1 MLGCAGM
8 ADLAA
13 KLSQKFG
20 VPVVD
25 GVAAAVKQAE
35 ALAGLKLTTS
45 RRGSYAQP
53 GVKKYDGILA
63 PFAPKTSD

>member
-1 MLGCAGM
+1 M

-13 KLSQKFG
+13 TLSLKFG
-20 VPVVD
+20 VPVID

-45 RRGSYAQP
+45 RRGAYASP
-53 GVKKYDGILA
+53 AAKDYSGILK
-63 PFAPKTSD
+63 PFAPKSET

>member
-1 MLGCAGM
+1 M
-8 ADLAA
+8 ADLTA

-45 RRGSYAQP
+45 RRGSYASP
-53 GVKKYDGILA
+53 GAKNYTGILQ
-63 PFAPKTSD
+63 PFAPKISG